1 MIMTFALVLVAL
13 VFYSVVISGMNAS
26 DVLFQV
32 DLYDAERRI
41 VGSAQSDG
49 GMIVVTDPHLWWPRG
64 MSSQVAY
71 LYTLHVRLI

>member
-13 VFYSVVISGMNAS
+13 VFYSVVISAMNAS